1 MKKTATTNFFGLPSI
16 SSTTKSSPSSTT
28 STPTTGGHS
37 FGIFKKNTA
46 PPPLSEEEKQQR
58 REMLTKAAKERS
70 DKWDKKAGGGS
81 SKKSS
86 ENTINKPL
94 PTVNTHFNE
103 DRPLDAET
111 QRVIQMTKEM
121 EKKTEQVRNESY
133 KHHVYINPIV
143 LSLSLFKQQQELGY
157 NPFRPFMSSAGNSA
171 PGISSSS
178 SSSSPPPPNS
188 LNIAPPPR
196 VAAPNTDNSP
206 RNNTNND
213 NNNNNNLLYGEGD
226 NDESELM
233 IAEVDDAFAMLLSLG
248 EADQEKAKIAVQTVQ
263 KMLQNLQVNGRSDPK
278 FRSIRLTNAA
288 FQAKVACICGAVEL
302 LLAAGYRYEFNDPN
316 NRGDGGSPPPVSS
329 STTTATARPEE
340 ASMTKNNRYSQEEE
354 ESSSAHNNN
363 NNNEENNLNP
373 VPYYNREGFLIHPM
387 DRLSV
392 RKLTYTLSR

>member
-1 MKKTATTNFFGLPSI
+1 MKKAATTNLFGLPNL
-16 SSTTKSSPSSTT
+16 SSATKTTPSSTT
-28 STPTTGGHS
+28 STATTGGHS
-37 FGIFKKNTA
+37 FGIFRKNTA
-46 PPPLSEEEKQQR
+46 PPALSEEEKQLR

-70 DKWDKKAGGGS
+70 DKWDKKAGGSS

-121 EKKTEQVRNESY
+121 EKKTEQVINENY
-133 KHHVYINPIV
+133 KHHVYLFDCP
-143 LSLSLFKQQQELGY
+143 SPFLFKKSQELGY

-178 SSSSPPPPNS
+178 SSSPPPPNS

-196 VAAPNTDNSP
+196 VAAPNTDVSP
-206 RNNTNND
+206 RNTNN
-213 NNNNNNLLYGEGD
+213 NSLLYGEGD

-233 IAEVDDAFAMLLSLG
+233 IAEVDDSFAMLLSLG

-302 LLAAGYRYEFNDPN
+302 LLAAGYRYEFSDPN

-329 STTTATARPEE
+329 TTTTNTTRPEE
-340 ASMTKNNRYSQEEE
+340 AAMTKNNRYSQEEE
-354 ESSSAHNNN
+354 ESNSAHNNN
-363 NNNEENNLNP
+363 NNNEEENNLNP

-387 DRLSV
+387 DRLTV